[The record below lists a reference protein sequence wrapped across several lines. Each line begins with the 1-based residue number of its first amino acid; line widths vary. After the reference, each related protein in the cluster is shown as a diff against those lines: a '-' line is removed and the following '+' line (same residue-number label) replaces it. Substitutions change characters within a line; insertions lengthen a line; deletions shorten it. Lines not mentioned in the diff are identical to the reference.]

1 MRTAVRTARPLIAE
15 RQKPVDAHRNMAE
28 HRGTSLSSLTSA
40 VCSLREAKGERRLQK
55 GVFAVEGSSPAIRR
69 RRGRRSVNLSEMS
82 IGRRA
87 SSVVVDESHPP
98 HLALTGSHRGR
109 RWRRGCYPAV
119 TPALELVR
127 FELREPANGRCP
139 SVSVATCKLL

>member
-40 VCSLREAKGERRLQK
+40 VCSLREAKGL
-55 GVFAVEGSSPAIRR
+55 FALEGSSQAIRR

-87 SSVVVDESHPP
+87 SSVGVDASHPP

-109 RWRRGCYPAV
+109 RWRRGCSPAV

-127 FELREPANGRCP
+127 FE
-139 SVSVATCKLL
+139 S